1 MLKFDI
7 PNFDYCKEH
16 LRVFFIHPPVRPNF
30 CMYFSQYCVGLYVIL
45 MFVENMFFS
54 SLLNYFK
61 IANFDFLY
69 LGSSFFKKFCNG
81 LMLYC
86 LVEQ

>member
-1 MLKFDI
+1 M
-7 PNFDYCKEH
+7 
-16 LRVFFIHPPVRPNF
+16 
-30 CMYFSQYCVGLYVIL
+30 L

-69 LGSSFFKKFCNG
+69 LGNSFFFKI
-81 LMLYC
+81 L
-86 LVEQ
+86 

>member
-7 PNFDYCKEH
+7 PNFDYCREH
-16 LRVFFIHPPVRPNF
+16 RCVFFVRPAIRPNF
-30 CMYFSQYCVGLYVIL
+30 CMYFSQMCWTCVIL

-61 IANFDFLY
+61 IASFDFSY
-69 LGSSFFKKFCNG
+69 LEFFFFKI
-81 LMLYC
+81 LQWTY
-86 LVEQ
+86 VI

>member
-1 MLKFDI
+1 M
-7 PNFDYCKEH
+7 C
-16 LRVFFIHPPVRPNF
+16 VFRPSSHPSKLLYVF
-30 CMYFSQYCVGLYVIL
+30 LTILCWTYVIL
-45 MFVENMFFS
+45 MFVENMFFY

-69 LGSSFFKKFCNG
+69 LGSSFFSKFCNG

-86 LVEQ
+86 LVEQLYNS